1 MLKSKGYK
9 ISDEEAKK
17 LYRSYVLDVK
27 YQGQG
32 GQGWYA
38 MNGVERAYYANW
50 LSTEKAKLQKSIN
63 AKISSRANK
72 FN

>member
-1 MLKSKGYK
+1 
-9 ISDEEAKK
+9 
-17 LYRSYVLDVK
+17 
-27 YQGQG
+27 
-32 GQGWYA
+32 
-38 MNGVERAYYANW
+38 MNGVERGYYANW